1 MVNDMDDIIDME
13 AYTQVDDEVIGQI
26 MKMSPEVLKSDE
38 GKEDLRKA
46 KEILERVEKRQIY
59 RCLLSDPVDS
69 KELKVLILFIS
80 NIHHTRI
87 SFDK

>member
-1 MVNDMDDIIDME
+1 MKSLVQTADDMIAYVQVN
-13 AYTQVDDEVIGQI
+13 DEVIGQI
-26 MKMSPEVLKSDE
+26 MKMSPKVLTR
-38 GKEDLRKA
+38 KEDKENLKKA
-46 KEILERVEKRQIY
+46 KKILERVEKRQIY